1 MAATFVIACPECSKQ
16 VKVSEEHVG
25 KKIRC
30 KGCQHVFPVRAP
42 GGTPP
47 APKKAGAAKTKA
59 APPPP
64 EPEPQAEDDEWQ
76 QGGKYSLAATDD
88 AIARCPFCA
97 MQLESNE
104 ARICLN
110 CGYDTV
116 KRQRPEVKQVY
127 AHTGF
132 ELFMWWLPAI
142 MCILIMIGSIVWYL
156 FFWQLIPGWLEDS
169 WFEDEKGPPP
179 TYIGAASPGFFRL
192 YHAILIA
199 FIWVPLIRFTYKRLF
214 VFNKPPDKKMKDEF
228 GNTL

>member
-42 GGTPP
+42 GGPPPPP
-47 APKKAGAAKTKA
+47 AKKATAARPKA
-59 APPPP
+59 APTPEPP
-64 EPEPQAEDDEWQ
+64 EPVEGDEDF
-76 QGGKYSLAATDD
+76 KYVLAQTDD
-88 AIARCPFCA
+88 TIARCPFCA
-97 MQLESNE
+97 MQLESND

-127 AHTGF
+127 AHTGG
-132 ELFMWWLPAI
+132 ELFLWWLPAI
-142 MCILIMIGSIVWYL
+142 MCILLMIGMVVWYL
-156 FFWQLIPGWLEDS
+156 FFWTLIEEWLVDS

-192 YHAILIA
+192 YHAILIV
-199 FIWVPLIRFTYKRLF
+199 FLCVPLVRFTYKRLF
-214 VFNKPPDKKMKDEF
+214 VFNKPPDKRMKDEF
-228 GNTL
+228 GNTI